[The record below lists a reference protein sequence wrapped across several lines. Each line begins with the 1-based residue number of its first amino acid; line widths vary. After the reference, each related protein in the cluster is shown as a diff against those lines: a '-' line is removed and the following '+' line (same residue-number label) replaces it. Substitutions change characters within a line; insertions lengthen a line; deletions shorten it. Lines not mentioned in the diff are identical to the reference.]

1 MADSE
6 IFRMNSNDHY
16 LLSLKKI
23 GKSCAGVLFCNFD
36 ELNFLGKNLT
46 FKHSVKKLRGRRL
59 AKIEGP

>member
-1 MADSE
+1 MLNKATPLWSV
-6 IFRMNSNDHY
+6 ILN
-16 LLSLKKI
+16 
-23 GKSCAGVLFCNFD
+23 NFD